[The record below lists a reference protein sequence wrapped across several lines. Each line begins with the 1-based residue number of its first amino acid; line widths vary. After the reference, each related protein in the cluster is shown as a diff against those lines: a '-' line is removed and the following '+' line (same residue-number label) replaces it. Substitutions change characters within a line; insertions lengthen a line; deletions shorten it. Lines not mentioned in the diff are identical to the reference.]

1 MSLNLQDPFTNV
13 QGAVRELQGQT
24 VSLLAGDSAATKIDL
39 AAIRLEDTVQ
49 SVLHH
54 TASAAIADLT
64 GEVSIF
70 DTRATGTVT
79 LVSVVAGDFVE
90 VDGQRFEA
98 IDGETLGAN
107 SGRANTGVYK
117 FGLGANDN
125 EAAAN
130 LNAAMEQFYGFQN
143 PTGVNS
149 SVATNVVTVQARV
162 EGAFGNAITLVEST
176 SSARIT
182 VSGATLTGGTDTGG
196 IELSGT
202 DTTGDQLVVTW
213 YDKR

>member
-1 MSLNLQDPFTNV
+1 MSLNLQEPFTNV

-24 VSLLAGDSAATKIDL
+24 VSLLAGDSAATKLDL
-39 AAIRLEDTVQ
+39 APIRLEDTVL
-49 SVLHH
+49 SVIHN
-54 TASAAIADLT
+54 TAGVLVDLT
-64 GEVSIF
+64 SEVSVF

-117 FGLGANDN
+117 FGLGVSDN

-130 LNAAMEQFYGFQN
+130 LKDAMEQFYGFQN
-143 PTGVNS
+143 PTGVNV

-182 VSGATLTGGTDTGG
+182 VSGANLTGGTDTGG
-196 IELSGT
+196 IELDTT
-202 DTTGDQLVVTW
+202 DTSGDQLLVTW